1 MNTEPAPQTADRSGA
16 RHRAAGSALLFLAA
30 CTGAARLA
38 GAPELVQFDAARPP
52 AGWGAIA
59 LALWGAAH
67 LFGAR
72 ALCAAAALAALATVP
87 LGTPVGFVLAVGAG
101 AWATGGP
108 RWTGPSAVLAA
119 VLSLVAL
126 WGRDGW
132 PLLDAVA
139 VAIGCAPR
147 LLAAARI
154 RERMLAHRYA
164 LPLAVAGVGFA
175 LTADIAHT
183 LYTEKTERIQR
194 LVQFETDHVQRLV
207 RAKVPD
213 ELRALAQAANDW
225 AEEPD
230 PAARRRAVATFLG
243 QRPGAIGVAKVDEN
257 GTVRW
262 DLTTLNPRFPV
273 ELSQLCSDARLS
285 EAVGAGREV
294 LTVAP
299 RSAFGGRGTGR
310 EDGRRFEVLTVAPRS
325 AFGGQ
330 RILLLFAPTATGRAN
345 GGTLFATGAQDFFA
359 AVVPDSVA
367 PGCAVEIRDHVHT
380 LFDRHQY
387 EIRHRAE
394 RRNGLVL
401 DLPGLQARLE
411 LWPTDDVLAR
421 ENLSH
426 PLSALLIGLFGTGL
440 LALAVHLAQT
450 ARRRTHELETEVR
463 ERRAAEGALHRS
475 EQLYRGLIENLGQAV
490 FLQNA
495 DQRYVAANPQ
505 FCREVGRTEAEVF
518 GATDADLYEPA
529 EAERLSGEVRSVLD
543 TGERHECEREV
554 SLAGQ
559 RRALRRVLT
568 PARDAAGRITGV
580 LGIGWDVTEQR
591 KLEEHLN
598 QSSKMDAIGQLAGG
612 IAHDFNNLLTAV
624 IGNLDVLREG
634 LSGEAPDLQLVLA
647 AQAAAERAAALTQ
660 RLLGFARRH
669 RLDWRP
675 VPANAPVAEVVAVLE
690 RTINPLIEIEARTDP
705 DAWPVFADPDQLNRV
720 LMNLCLNARDAIT
733 GRGRIALE
741 TARVP
746 AAEVAALN
754 APVAGGGDFVRIS
767 VSDTGCGMTPEV
779 RARMFEPFFTT
790 KEVGKGT
797 GLGLAMVFAIVRQH
811 KGWIDCASKPGVGT
825 RFDVYLPRAE
835 PAREPR
841 PAPAPAPAPARGH
854 GTVLVVDDEP
864 LVRNLARAAL
874 ASGGYTVLTATN
886 GREAVELYAARGDEI
901 ALVVLDLTMPVLSG
915 HEAFRQLLALSPR
928 VRVLFVSGYSP
939 DQLTDLERERMAGFL
954 KKPYRPHE
962 LLVAV
967 EGALR
972 AQPRSVADLSLTD
985 TVTS

>member
-1 MNTEPAPQTADRSGA
+1 MNTEPAPQAADRPGA

-87 LGTPVGFVLAVGAG
+87 LGTPVGFVLAVCAG
-101 AWATGGP
+101 AWSTGGP
-108 RWTGPSAVLAA
+108 RWTGPSAVLAT

-126 WGRDGW
+126 WGRDDW

-147 LLAAARI
+147 MLAAARI

-183 LYTEKTERIQR
+183 LDAEQTERIQR
-194 LVQFETDHVQRLV
+194 LVQFEADHVQRLV

-213 ELRALAQAANDW
+213 ELRALAQAAKDW

-243 QRPGAIGVAKVDEN
+243 QRPGAIGVAKVDAN

-273 ELSQLCSDARLS
+273 EVSQLCSDATLS
-285 EAVGAGREV
+285 EAVEAGREV
-294 LTVAP
+294 LA
-299 RSAFGGRGTGR
+299 
-310 EDGRRFEVLTVAPRS
+310 VAPRS

-330 RILLLFAPTATGRAN
+330 RILLLFAPTATGHAN
-345 GGTLFATGAQDFFA
+345 GGTLFATRAQDFFA
-359 AVVPDSVA
+359 ALVRDSVA
-367 PGCAVEIRDHVHT
+367 PGCAVEIRDRGDTLFDRHQYEM

-394 RRNGLVL
+394 RRNGLAL
-401 DLPGLQARLE
+401 ELPGLQARLE
-411 LWPTDDVLAR
+411 LWPTDDVLTR

-440 LALAVHLAQT
+440 FALAVHLAQT

-463 ERRAAEGALHRS
+463 ERRAAEGALQRS

-518 GATDADLYEPA
+518 GATDADLCDPI
-529 EAERLSGEVRSVLD
+529 EAVRLSADVRAVLA
-543 TGERHECEREV
+543 TGDRRETEREV
-554 SLAGQ
+554 TTGGQ
-559 RRALRRVLT
+559 RRTVRRVLT
-568 PARDAAGRITGV
+568 PVRDAAGRITGV

-591 KLEEHLN
+591 KLEAHLN

-624 IGNLDVLREG
+624 IGNLDVLRDGLPEG
-634 LSGEAPDLQLVLA
+634 APDLPLVDS
-647 AQAAAERAAALTQ
+647 AQRAAERAAALTQ

-669 RLDWRP
+669 QLDWRP
-675 VPANAPVAEVVAVLE
+675 VQVNALASEVVELLR
-690 RTINPLIEIEARTDP
+690 RTIDPLIEIEARPAADV
-705 DAWPVFADPDQLNRV
+705 WPVRADPDQLNQV
-720 LMNLCLNARDAIT
+720 LMNLCLNARDAIS
-733 GRGRIALE
+733 GRGRVTVE
-741 TARVP
+741 TACVT
-746 AAEVAALN
+746 AAEVAALGTLG
-754 APVAGGGDFVRIS
+754 AGPGDFVRLS
-767 VSDTGCGMTPEV
+767 VTDTGSGMTPEV
-779 RARMFEPFFTT
+779 RAKIFEPFFTT

-797 GLGLAMVFAIVRQH
+797 GLGLAMAFAIVRQH
-811 KGWIDCASKPGVGT
+811 KGWIDCRSEPGVGS

-835 PAREPR
+835 PAHVSARPPR
-841 PAPAPAPAPARGH
+841 VPPSRAHGH

-864 LVRNLARAAL
+864 LVRDLARAAL

-962 LLVAV
+962 LLAAV

-972 AQPRSVADLSLTD
+972 AQPRSVADLSLSY